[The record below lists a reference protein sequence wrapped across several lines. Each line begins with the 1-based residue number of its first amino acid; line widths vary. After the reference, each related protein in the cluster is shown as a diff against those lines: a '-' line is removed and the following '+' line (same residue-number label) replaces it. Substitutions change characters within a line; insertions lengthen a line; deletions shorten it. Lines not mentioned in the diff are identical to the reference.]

1 MRQRIFRLLLS
12 ASFER
17 SSFSRIQPGFAFSK
31 NCDVLEYMENFSGI
45 GPGGHKPKNDSRTAK
60 TPTAPEPAG
69 HEEDGNSRGIQE
81 EIQAQRGQQGR
92 NFCGGKTVR
101 PPPRS
106 PKRLAGKATPSGR
119 SSARMLR
126 RRWGPAS
133 SPLRMRTA
141 SGFTGSFPRTTVETT
156 ASRVDN

>member
-69 HEEDGNSRGIQE
+69 HEEDGNSRGIRKKSRPSEGSKAGTSAAERRCDHRRDRQSDWLAKPHHPGVPQRACCE
-81 EIQAQRGQQGR
+81 EDGARR
-92 NFCGGKTVR
+92 EVR
-101 PPPRS
+101 
-106 PKRLAGKATPSGR
+106 
-119 SSARMLR
+119 
-126 RRWGPAS
+126 
-133 SPLRMRTA
+133 
-141 SGFTGSFPRTTVETT
+141 
-156 ASRVDN
+156 